1 MYLFWFTHF
10 PEAIDL
16 SFILSTML
24 VYIVLFSDTIWNK
37 TYCVNTITNV
47 IFI

>member
-1 MYLFWFTHF
+1 MDYIKILTKAFYLCIYFGLHTF

-24 VYIVLFSDTIWNK
+24 VYIVLFSDTI
-37 TYCVNTITNV
+37 
-47 IFI
+47 